1 MIYYSNGVASAKSRE
16 LFSKS
21 FYDQLINAKDYNS
34 CLELISSTFWV
45 GETQDIDKMLDSKK
59 QELFDFIKYNS
70 PSREIIDFF
79 LLAQDFDNLGVICR
93 LMSVGKNLHTTLV
106 AGETNPKDLACFL
119 ETGVTRNIDKALFK
133 AFKNKPND
141 LSLSQIDLYFKQKKY
156 ETLKSKMKSQIMKNL
171 LFDTLDLQNIC
182 VMLRCE
188 NKDVFLKNK
197 VVSGFLNEKVLN
209 KIFEKD
215 ESVLFELSGLTRE
228 IAEIAF
234 VKNKQ
239 KAFAQ
244 IDRLASELPLLS
256 IKPFAKE
263 TDTVAPFLEYCFS
276 YLAQLK
282 NIKMILSL
290 KRNGVKCSLEDKI
303 LGANYGKR

>member
-21 FYDQLINAKDYNS
+21 FYDQLINAKDYNN

-106 AGETNPKDLACFL
+106 AGETNPKDLVCFL
-119 ETGVTRNIDKALFK
+119 ETGVTKNIDKALLN
-133 AFKNKPND
+133 AFKNKPSD

-156 ETLKSKMKSQIMKNL
+156 ETLKSKVKSQIMKNL

-188 NKDVFLKNK
+188 NKDAFLKNK

>member
-21 FYDQLINAKDYNS
+21 FYDQLINTKDYNS
-34 CLELISSTFWV
+34 CLDMILATFSI
-45 GETQDIDKMLDSKK
+45 GNEQDIDEMLDSKK
-59 QELFDFIKYNS
+59 QELFEFIKHNS
-70 PSREIIDFF
+70 PSKEIIDFF

-93 LMSVGKNLHTTLV
+93 LISVGKNLNTTLV
-106 AGETNPKDLACFL
+106 SGETSPKDLACFL
-119 ETGVTRNIDKALFK
+119 ETGATYNIDNDLLN
-133 AFKNKPND
+133 AFKNKPNN

-156 ETLKSKMKSQIMKNL
+156 EILKSKMKSQIMKNL

-188 NKDVFLKNK
+188 NKEDFLKNK
-197 VVSGFLNEKVLN
+197 VVSGYLNEKTLN

-215 ESVLFELSGLTRE
+215 ESVLFELSGLTRNV
-228 IAEIAF
+228 AEIAF

-239 KAFAQ
+239 KSFAQ

-256 IKPFAKE
+256 IRPFAKE

-290 KRNGVKCSLEDKI
+290 KRNSVKCSLEDKV
-303 LGANYGKR
+303 LGAKNGKR